1 MGRGDDAVVRVVTA
15 AGVPPQ
21 DDEIELTLFGP
32 GYGESIALHVGGGA
46 WVLVDSCLDKDGTPR
61 SLRYLESLGLDPA
74 SAVVLIVATHW
85 HDDHIR
91 GMARLVEACGEAD
104 FCCSVVLRQE
114 EFLSVVGALEARP
127 FSDAGSG
134 VREIHSVFSRRGDA
148 ASRQI
153 FALANQRILKRGECE
168 VWSLSPDSAVFKD
181 FLRSIGRLVPG
192 ARQTKA
198 RLPDLSPNEAAVALW
213 IGVEDI
219 ALLLGADL
227 EQRGWTGILQSSA
240 RPSGTAS
247 VFKIPHHGSG
257 NAHEPGVWT
266 HMLTPDPFAVLTPWR
281 KGSGALPSQRDMQRI
296 LACTKNAYATAKT
309 DSLRTGSARRG
320 RTVERTIRESGV
332 RLKSLA
338 MSPGWL
344 RLRRPLGSRTPW
356 TVETFGPACH
366 LEKFAA

>member
-1 MGRGDDAVVRVVTA
+1 MTA

-21 DDEIELTLFGP
+21 DDEIELALFGP

-74 SAVVLIVATHW
+74 RAVVLIVATHW

-91 GMARLVEACGEAD
+91 GMARMVEACDGAD
-104 FCCSVVLRQE
+104 FCCAAVLGRQ
-114 EFLSVVGALEARP
+114 EFLSAVGALEARP
-127 FSDAGSG
+127 FSDTGSG

-168 VWSLSPDSAVFKD
+168 VWSLSPDSAVFED
-181 FLRSIGRLVPG
+181 FLRSIGRWVPVE
-192 ARQTKA
+192 RQTKT
-198 RLPDLSPNEAAVALW
+198 RFPDPSPNEAAVALW
-213 IGVEDI
+213 VGIGDA

-227 EQRGWTGILQSSA
+227 ERRGWTGILQSGA
-240 RPSGTAS
+240 RPSGAAS

-266 HMLTPDPFAVLTPWR
+266 HMLTPNPFAVLTPWR
-281 KGSGALPSQRDMQRI
+281 RGRGALPTRRDVQRI
-296 LACTKNAYATAKT
+296 LACTKNAYATTKT

-320 RTVERTIRESGV
+320 QTVERTIRESGI
-332 RLKSLA
+332 RLRHLP

-344 RLRRPLGSRTPW
+344 RLRRPLDSPTPW

-366 LEKFAA
+366 LEEFAA